1 MAKGEREQASGRQG
15 RKAAPIN
22 EKKPRRAVSGEAQF
36 REPSTQA
43 GTKNRN
49 KTSGAKAGARQGN
62 RRHSGAKPSG
72 TNVSEGGGSAAKK
85 RSSGASAAR
94 GKSARS
100 T

>member
-1 MAKGEREQASGRQG
+1 MAKGEREQAKGRQG

-22 EKKPRRAVSGEAQF
+22 EKKPRRAEAGEAQF
-36 REPSTQA
+36 REPATQA

-49 KTSGAKAGARQGN
+49 KTSGASAGSRQGN
-62 RRHSGAKPSG
+62 PRSTGKKPSG
-72 TNVSEGGGSAAKK
+72 TNVSAGGGSAAKK
-85 RSSGASAAR
+85 RSAGASGAR